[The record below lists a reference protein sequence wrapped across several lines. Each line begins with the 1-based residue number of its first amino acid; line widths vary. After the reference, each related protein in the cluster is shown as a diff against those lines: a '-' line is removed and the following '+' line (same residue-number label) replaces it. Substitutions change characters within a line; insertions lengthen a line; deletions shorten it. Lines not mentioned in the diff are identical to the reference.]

1 MSFVEEE
8 GRFLIG
14 FFFFLLF
21 SRAEEDAWKFSTF
34 KDAEDAEEEEE
45 EVKEEERM
53 RAVSFLELARN
64 MCVRFARYFILKSSF
79 SLLIFYVL
87 FFVLFKNFSSRLS
100 YFNSVGE
107 TNGGGGDGGGGDG
120 TLLRCRLR

>member
-34 KDAEDAEEEEE
+34 KDAEEAIEEEE

-64 MCVRFARYFILKSSF
+64 MRVSFRAVFYSEESSLYF
-79 SLLIFYVL
+79 LIST
-87 FFVLFKNFSSRLS
+87 FVLFKNFSSFASLF
-100 YFNSVGE
+100 YIF
-107 TNGGGGDGGGGDG
+107 
-120 TLLRCRLR
+120 

>member
-21 SRAEEDAWKFSTF
+21 SRAEEDAWKYSTF
-34 KDAEDAEEEEE
+34 KDAEEAIEEEEE

-64 MCVRFARYFILKSSF
+64 MCVRFARYFIQKNSF
-79 SLLIFYVL
+79 SPLIF
-87 FFVLFKNFSSRLS
+87 
-100 YFNSVGE
+100 
-107 TNGGGGDGGGGDG
+107 
-120 TLLRCRLR
+120 

>member
-34 KDAEDAEEEEE
+34 KDAEEAIEEE
-45 EVKEEERM
+45 
-53 RAVSFLELARN
+53 
-64 MCVRFARYFILKSSF
+64 
-79 SLLIFYVL
+79 
-87 FFVLFKNFSSRLS
+87 
-100 YFNSVGE
+100 
-107 TNGGGGDGGGGDG
+107 
-120 TLLRCRLR
+120 